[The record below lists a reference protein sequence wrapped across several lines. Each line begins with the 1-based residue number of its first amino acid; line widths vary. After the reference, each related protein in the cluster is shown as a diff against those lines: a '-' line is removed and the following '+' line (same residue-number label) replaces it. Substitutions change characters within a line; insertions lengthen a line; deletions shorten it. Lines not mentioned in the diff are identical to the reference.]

1 MDIIFQSYIERILRL
16 LYQYL
21 LYDQTFVY
29 FSIPSRQMNECW
41 IFIAHIPYHFSPPAT
56 YINSSNAFK
65 YFPRQ
70 NFLKD
75 RGITETFTSALRYQ
89 HTITKHSTR
98 KYYRKLTPIA
108 KSFKKSYL
116 QPQFLHTKNRKGRS
130 GRSTVLN

>member
-98 KYYRKLTPIA
+98 KYYRKLQNHLKNPTCSPGSCTQKIA
-108 KSFKKSYL
+108 KGKVGVRQS
-116 QPQFLHTKNRKGRS
+116 
-130 GRSTVLN
+130 

>member
-70 NFLKD
+70 SFLKD

-89 HTITKHSTR
+89 HTIIGNSHQLQNHLKNPTCSPGSCTQK
-98 KYYRKLTPIA
+98 IA
-108 KSFKKSYL
+108 KGEVGVRQS
-116 QPQFLHTKNRKGRS
+116 
-130 GRSTVLN
+130 

>member
-1 MDIIFQSYIERILRL
+1 MDLVFQSYIEKILRL

-70 NFLKD
+70 SFLKD
-75 RGITETFTSALRYQ
+75 RGITKTFTSALRYQ
-89 HTITKHSTR
+89 HTITKIPPENIIGNSHQLQNHLKNTTCSPGSCTQ
-98 KYYRKLTPIA
+98 KIA
-108 KSFKKSYL
+108 KGEVGVRQS
-116 QPQFLHTKNRKGRS
+116 
-130 GRSTVLN
+130 